1 MIREYFLKTILLF
14 SFFAMSSA
22 YYIEYILGYQPCNL
36 CILQRIPYIGSI
48 IIITFFFIFKRF
60 EKLILFTI
68 LILFFF
74 GFIISFYHFGIE
86 NNFFQESFICN
97 LTGDSKITNSSE
109 LLKSLKTGPIS
120 CKDVPFKLLGMS
132 LASINTVLTLFI
144 CVISL
149 RILVNYEKNK

>member
-132 LASINTVLTLFI
+132 LASINTVLTLII

>member
-1 MIREYFLKTILLF
+1 MHFTKNTLYRIYNYNYI
-14 SFFAMSSA
+14 FF
-22 YYIEYILGYQPCNL
+22 Y
-36 CILQRIPYIGSI
+36 
-48 IIITFFFIFKRF
+48 FKRF

-132 LASINTVLTLFI
+132 LASINTVLTLII

>member
-132 LASINTVLTLFI
+132 LASINTVLTLI
-144 CVISL
+144 I
-149 RILVNYEKNK
+149 